1 MIDGL
6 DHAGSRNSEVVGPKL
21 LYFIGVDWF
30 FYSHFLD
37 RAIAAKKAGYDVTV
51 LTGTTRDDDP
61 LAKNG
66 IKLIAI
72 PFERRS
78 LNPLSVI
85 RNLMDVIRVLRQ
97 EKPDIVHQIALKP
110 ILIGSVA
117 CRVLRIRRVVS
128 AVVGLG
134 FAFSSDTVGAKV
146 IRKLLAVM
154 FNFVL
159 DKRHAKIVFENTDD
173 RDYFLQQGW
182 VKEEGAVL
190 IRGAGVDIDRFS
202 PERLDD
208 AIHYQETIQS
218 CIDGSGAIATAPERN
233 VSVPIVMLLSRM
245 LWDKGIGEFVE
256 AARTLTRQHG
266 KHYAQFVLVG
276 DPDDDNRGAIDREQ
290 LLAWQQEGIVQW
302 WGYKSD
308 VENVLAKAT
317 ISCLPSY
324 REGLPKSL
332 LESLAMG
339 LPCIAT
345 DVPGCRE
352 AVKEGIN
359 GLLVP
364 PRDAAALANAIERL
378 LCDSDLRNQFGRN
391 SRQIAVDEF
400 SAEIVNEKT
409 LRIYREWNRSG
420 TEIPNT

>member
-1 MIDGL
+1 MKI
-6 DHAGSRNSEVVGPKL
+6 

-37 RAIAAKKAGYDVTV
+37 RALAAKKAGYEVTV
-51 LTGTTRDDDP
+51 LTGTTREDDP
-61 LAKNG
+61 LAKHG
-66 IKLIAI
+66 ITLIAI
-72 PFERRS
+72 PFERSS
-78 LNPLSVI
+78 LNPLSLI
-85 RNLMDVIRVLRQ
+85 RNLMNVTSVLKQ
-97 EKPDIVHQIALKP
+97 QKPDIVHQIALKP
-110 ILIGSVA
+110 ILVGSAA
-117 CRVLRIRRVVS
+117 CRLLGIRRVVN

-146 IRKLLAVM
+146 IRRLLALM
-154 FNFVL
+154 FGFVL
-159 DKRHAKIVFENTDD
+159 DKRHAKIIFENTDD

-190 IRGAGVDIDRFS
+190 IRGAGVDIQRFS
-202 PERLDD
+202 PQLKQAQSHAACDTPV
-208 AIHYQETIQS
+208 HSVKETELLTA
-218 CIDGSGAIATAPERN
+218 DSGQAEPP
-233 VSVPIVMLLSRM
+233 VVMLLSRM

-266 KHYAQFVLVG
+266 KHYARFVLVG

-364 PRDAAALANAIERL
+364 PRDAAALANAIDRL
-378 LCDSDLRNQFGRN
+378 LCDSDLRKQFGRA

-400 SAEIVNEKT
+400 SKDIVSKQT
-409 LRIYREWNRSG
+409 LHLYSTVLE
-420 TEIPNT
+420 EAV